1 MTIFVVK
8 YLCVQKHYNKD
19 NISSIFFWGFI
30 IFHIQKILR
39 IYIHS
44 FFYTITKNFFH
55 TRVHARCLQQAVVRV
70 FFLAAAAAASEVICI
85 TS

>member
-8 YLCVQKHYNKD
+8 YLCVQKNYNKD
-19 NISSIFFWGFI
+19 NISSIFFGVFI
-30 IFHIQKILR
+30 IVHIQKIFTHL
-39 IYIHS
+39 YTFFLHYYYK
-44 FFYTITKNFFH
+44 FFY